1 MLMDFLERFA
11 TRYGNLIEALRAGL
25 ADGDGDPKA
34 VARQLHQLRGFAAN
48 FGALGVVRGARML
61 EEALL
66 RGDDPRPEEWAEL
79 EDQIRIV
86 IDASAPWRQA
96 LDQPMGQAR
105 SKITAP
111 PAPA

>member
-1 MLMDFLERFA
+1 MEFLERFA
-11 TRYGNLIEALRAGL
+11 IRYGNLIEALRAEF
-25 ADGDGDPKA
+25 AHGDREA

-96 LDQPMGQAR
+96 LDQPIGQAR